1 VEPLEPIEP
10 EPVNVNVLTS
20 VQHEIESPSAPLPES
35 VVDIHYEEEIT
46 KSESVSNTDAAEPQP
61 EIHTG
66 SHVTDAPAEEVS
78 HFEEAAVQVQED
90 AVAKSSSPGPAEIVK
105 PSEPSEPEPVNVD
118 VVTSVQHEVESPS
131 APLPESVVDIHHKEE
146 ILEPVKEDSQV
157 SEQEESNHLSSAPA
171 VELESA
177 QAEPAAS
184 VETQSKVS
192 KSVLEQPETS
202 PAKIETDNTP
212 NTPGQANVEEVS
224 TSRAEGAAV
233 VDTSVKPNADEHKNR
248 RGKFL
253 QSVKSHC
260 TII

>member
-1 VEPLEPIEP
+1 
-10 EPVNVNVLTS
+10 
-20 VQHEIESPSAPLPES
+20 
-35 VVDIHYEEEIT
+35 
-46 KSESVSNTDAAEPQP
+46 
-61 EIHTG
+61 
-66 SHVTDAPAEEVS
+66 
-78 HFEEAAVQVQED
+78 
-90 AVAKSSSPGPAEIVK
+90 
-105 PSEPSEPEPVNVD
+105 VD

-131 APLPESVVDIHHKEE
+131 APLPESVMDIYHEEE

-157 SEQEESNHLSSAPA
+157 SEQEESNHLSSAPV

-177 QAEPAAS
+177 QDESVAS
-184 VETQSKVS
+184 VETQPKVS

-202 PAKIETDNTP
+202 PAKTEIDNAP
-212 NTPGQANVEEVS
+212 NTLNAAEEVS
-224 TSRAEGAAV
+224 TSCAEGAAV